1 MCVNTLIRPTRIQ
14 TGMKMTDRND
24 ST

>member
-1 MCVNTLIRPTRIQ
+1 MCVNTLIRSTRIQ